1 MSQNQNQQTAQRS
14 NSAVMGILGGA
25 LIGVLA
31 TAWIMNRAPEAKA
44 SAAPPATAHAPLV
57 VFVTAPASAAPASAA
72 PASAAPASAPRR
84 LVYVVR
90 KAKKKARPI
99 RGVVVRCTCT

>member
-57 VFVTAPASAAPASAA
+57 VFVTAPASAAPASA
-72 PASAAPASAPRR
+72 PRR

>member
-72 PASAAPASAPRR
+72 PASAPRR